1 MATRKTVNEYFS
13 QCSLTS
19 TLNILSS
26 GGSVFRLHGLGSR
39 DFKTIDRVVI
49 AAAGRRRGGGLMKIN
64 GTEPELHIEVQS
76 NSCYVSTVINR
87 AEMK

>member
-1 MATRKTVNEYFS
+1 MATRKTVNEYCS

-49 AAAGRRRGGGLMKIN
+49 AAAGRRRGLTKIN
-64 GTEPELHIEVQS
+64 GTEPYVALYSSPIQFKYGDKQS
-76 NSCYVSTVINR
+76 RDVVT
-87 AEMK
+87 AM

>member
-49 AAAGRRRGGGLMKIN
+49 AAAGRRRGVGLMKIN
-64 GTEPELHIEVQS
+64 GTEPEAELHIEVQS
-76 NSCYVSTVINR
+76 NLC
-87 AEMK
+87 

>member
-1 MATRKTVNEYFS
+1 MATRKTVNEYCS

-49 AAAGRRRGGGLMKIN
+49 AAAGRRRGVGLMKIN
-64 GTEPELHIEVQS
+64 GTEPRLHIEVQS
-76 NSCYVSTVINR
+76 NLSTVINR
-87 AEMK
+87 AEM